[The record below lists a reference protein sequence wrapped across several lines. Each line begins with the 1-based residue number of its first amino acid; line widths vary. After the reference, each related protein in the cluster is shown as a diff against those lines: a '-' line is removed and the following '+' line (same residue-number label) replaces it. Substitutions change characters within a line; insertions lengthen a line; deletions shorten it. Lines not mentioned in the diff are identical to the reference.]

1 MTDKPPPPERP
12 LAEILDEVLAHEEI
26 EELMAADRA
35 ERRKDLVA
43 RGYDP
48 ARLKARIDAAR
59 AAAYAKPAE
68 AAKPG
73 EAAKPAAPAEPVK
86 AAKVVDLSVAR
97 AKKAAAT
104 TRWGRFA
111 AAAAVALLVGGGG
124 AQYAATRMPPTTV
137 TYATVGSPPSPWELA
152 APSRRRAL
160 RACAL
165 GYYAECQDLL
175 DEAQKIDPEGENN
188 AQVQGAR
195 SEIAG
200 SHPEPLYV
208 KPPIGPGERRLQRH
222 P

>member
-1 MTDKPPPPERP
+1 MSDKPPPPERP
-12 LAEILDEVLAHEEI
+12 LAEVLDEVLAHEEI

-43 RGYDP
+43 KGYDP

-68 AAKPG
+68 AAKP
-73 EAAKPAAPAEPVK
+73 V
-86 AAKVVDLSVAR
+86 AKVADLSAAR
-97 AKKAAAT
+97 AEKVAAT
-104 TRWGRFA
+104 TRWGLFA

>member
-1 MTDKPPPPERP
+1 MSDKPPPPGRP
-12 LAEILDEVLAHEEI
+12 LAEVLDEVLAHEEI
-26 EELMAADRA
+26 EELMAANPA

-43 RGYDP
+43 KGYDP

-68 AAKPG
+68 AAKP
-73 EAAKPAAPAEPVK
+73 V
-86 AAKVVDLSVAR
+86 AKVVDLSSAR

-104 TRWGRFA
+104 TRWGLFA

-165 GYYAECQDLL
+165 GYYSECQDLL

-188 AQVQGAR
+188 AEVQDAR
-195 SEIAG
+195 AAIAS
-200 SHPEPLYV
+200 SHPEPRYV
-208 KPPIGPGERRLQRH
+208 KPHEGPGERRLQRH

>member
-1 MTDKPPPPERP
+1 MSDKPPPPPRP
-12 LAEILDEVLAHEEI
+12 LAEVLDEVLAHEEI
-26 EELMAADRA
+26 EEIMAADRA
-35 ERRKDLVA
+35 ERRRDLVA
-43 RGYDP
+43 QGYDP
-48 ARLKARIDAAR
+48 ARLRARIDAAR
-59 AAAYAKPAE
+59 AAAYAKPEE
-68 AAKPG
+68 AAKPVAPT
-73 EAAKPAAPAEPVK
+73 EPAN
-86 AAKVVDLSVAR
+86 AAKVVDLSAAR

-104 TRWGRFA
+104 TRWGPFL
-111 AAAAVALLVGGGG
+111 AAAAVALLVGGSG

-165 GYYAECQDLL
+165 GYYGECQDLL
-175 DEAQKIDPEGENN
+175 DEAQKIDPEGESN

-200 SHPEPLYV
+200 SHPEPNYV
-208 KPPIGPGERRLQRH
+208 KAPLGPGERPLQRH

>member
-1 MTDKPPPPERP
+1 MSDKPPPPGRP
-12 LAEILDEVLAHEEI
+12 LAEVLDEVLAHEEI
-26 EELMAADRA
+26 EELMAANPA

-43 RGYDP
+43 KGYDP

-59 AAAYAKPAE
+59 AAAYAKPA
-68 AAKPG
+68 
-73 EAAKPAAPAEPVK
+73 APAEPAK
-86 AAKVVDLSVAR
+86 AAKVVDLSAAR
-97 AKKAAAT
+97 AKKAVAT
-104 TRWGRFA
+104 TRWGLFV

-165 GYYAECQDLL
+165 GYYSECQDLL

-188 AQVQGAR
+188 AQVQEAR
-195 SEIAG
+195 AAIGS
-200 SHPEPLYV
+200 SHPEPRYV
-208 KPPIGPGERRLQRH
+208 KPPLGPGERRLQRH

>member
-1 MTDKPPPPERP
+1 VSDKPPPPPRP
-12 LAEILDEVLAHEEI
+12 LAEILDEVLAHEEM

-35 ERRKDLVA
+35 ERRRDLVA
-43 RGYDP
+43 QGYDP

-59 AAAYAKPAE
+59 AAAYAKPAA
-68 AAKPG
+68 AAKP
-73 EAAKPAAPAEPVK
+73 PAPAE
-86 AAKVVDLSVAR
+86 AAKVVDLSTAR

-104 TRWGRFA
+104 TRWGPFL

-124 AQYAATRMPPTTV
+124 ARYAATRMPPTTV

-165 GYYAECQDLL
+165 GYYGECQDLL

-200 SHPEPLYV
+200 SHPEPHYV
-208 KPPIGPGERRLQRH
+208 KAPLHPGERPLQRH